1 MDKKTSDMSAVVKM
15 DPPDLKGLQL
25 LLQGSIS
32 TQVNQ
37 GIQEY
42 SLFLKEPHVL
52 SQPKQHIERLKEAY
66 RYRILAGIKVG
77 GSVQD
82 RHTYTCE

>member
-1 MDKKTSDMSAVVKM
+1 MDKKTANMSTVVKM

-37 GIQEY
+37 GVQEY
-42 SLFLKEPHVL
+42 SLFLKEPHV
-52 SQPKQHIERLKEAY
+52 SAQPEEHIERLKEAY
-66 RYRILAGIKVG
+66 RYENNTVVYYSIPNGN
-77 GSVQD
+77 
-82 RHTYTCE
+82 

>member
-1 MDKKTSDMSAVVKM
+1 MSAVVKM

-42 SLFLKEPHVL
+42 SLFLKEPQVS
-52 SQPKQHIERLKEAY
+52 SQPKHHIERLKEAY
-66 RYRILAGIKVG
+66 RYILF
-77 GSVQD
+77 
-82 RHTYTCE
+82 

>member
-1 MDKKTSDMSAVVKM
+1 MDKKTADMSAVVKM

-37 GIQEY
+37 GVQEY
-42 SLFLKEPHVL
+42 SLFLGEPHVS
-52 SQPKQHIERLKEAY
+52 SQPRQHVERLKDAY
-66 RYRILAGIKVG
+66 R
-77 GSVQD
+77 
-82 RHTYTCE
+82 

>member
-1 MDKKTSDMSAVVKM
+1 MDKKTSNMSAVVKM

-42 SLFLKEPHVL
+42 SQFLKEPHVS
-52 SQPKQHIERLKEAY
+52 SQPEQHIERLKEAY
-66 RYRILAGIKVG
+66 RYDGCYYRSTAKVSWIKKIL
-77 GSVQD
+77 
-82 RHTYTCE
+82 